1 MKIGDML
8 VSNTGHVGLIVD
20 RELLYP
26 RSPYSPVRNYIV
38 MWNENAPHYCR
49 VEKGVS
55 KIDAFAVKPVQSQSK
70 L

>member
-26 RSPYSPVRNYIV
+26 RSQYSPVRNYTV
-38 MWNENAPHYCR
+38 MWNDDAPHYCR
-49 VEKGVS
+49 VSKGVS
-55 KIDAFAVKPVQSQSK
+55 KIDAFSVKPVQS
-70 L
+70 